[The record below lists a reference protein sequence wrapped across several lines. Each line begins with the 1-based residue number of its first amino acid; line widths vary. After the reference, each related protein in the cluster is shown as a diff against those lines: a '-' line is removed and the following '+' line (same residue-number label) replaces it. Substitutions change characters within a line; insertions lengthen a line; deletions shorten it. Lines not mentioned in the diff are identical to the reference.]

1 MPSDEPTAFGT
12 ANEFISGTSVT
23 YINLHLFVSRLVLR
37 RFWCLDLVAPEETF
51 VWSWNECPNQPF
63 ADDGFLLLSV
73 LNFNA
78 CSGFAINVNDF

>member
-1 MPSDEPTAFGT
+1 MPSDEPTAFDT

-37 RFWCLDLVAPEETF
+37 RFWCLDLVAPEETL
-51 VWSWNECPNQPF
+51 VWSWNECPKQPF
-63 ADDGFLLLSV
+63 ADDEFLLLSV

-78 CSGFAINVNDF
+78 RCGFGINVNDF